1 MVVKSPFGGEIVHN
15 HRRATGAR
23 PNETD
28 ESSKMNDDAKIVSDY
43 WGVDRKASRPK
54 NWLEHQVMYEFLH
67 RRVSGDAN
75 VATCGWFK
83 QQFFPEPVELC
94 LSLGCGFG
102 GFERGAIAA
111 GISNRFH
118 ANDLSSGAIEKAQQ
132 AARDAGLADRIKY
145 SVVNLDKIAL
155 SPQTYDA
162 IFAISSA
169 HHILELENLFK
180 QCRIA
185 LKPGSLLFLDEYV
198 GPSRFQ
204 TPPFVNDTI
213 NRILA
218 ILPARYRRNLFADDG
233 STIDRYVPP
242 TIEQMKGLD
251 PSEAI
256 RSADIMTALKLYFDI
271 VEFRP
276 YGGGI
281 LHMLFSGI
289 MGNFDENND
298 SDVALLKTIATFEEI
313 LEETGAIQSDF
324 AVIVAKPRETAAEK
338 RSWTMP
344 FRKIKSSR

>member
-1 MVVKSPFGGEIVHN
+1 M
-15 HRRATGAR
+15 
-23 PNETD
+23 TD
-28 ESSKMNDDAKIVSDY
+28 AAKIVSDY

-54 NWLEHQVMYEFLH
+54 NWLEHRVMQEFLQ

-75 VATCGWFK
+75 VATCEWFK
-83 QQFFPEPVELC
+83 RRFFPEPVELC

-102 GFERGAIAA
+102 GFERGAIGA
-111 GISNRFH
+111 GIGSRFH
-118 ANDLSSGAIEKAQQ
+118 ANDLSSGAIDKAQQ
-132 AARDAGLADRIKY
+132 AARDAGLADRIEY
-145 SVVNLDKIAL
+145 SVANLDKITL
-155 SPQTYDA
+155 PPQSYDA

-169 HHILELENLFK
+169 HHVFDLENLFK

-185 LKPGSLLFLDEYV
+185 LKPGSLLFLDEYI

-213 NRILA
+213 NRLLA
-218 ILPARYRRNLFADDG
+218 ILPAHYRRNLFTDDG
-233 STIDRYVPP
+233 TTIDKYVPP
-242 TIEQMKGLD
+242 TIEQIESLD

-256 RSADIMTALKLYFDI
+256 RSADIMTALKPYFDI

-289 MGNFDENND
+289 MGNFDENSD

-324 AVIVAKPRETAAEK
+324 AVVVAKPRETAAGKQVRE
-338 RSWTMP
+338 SP
-344 FRKIKSSR
+344 FRRIYRKAVGRFPRLGRKLAR